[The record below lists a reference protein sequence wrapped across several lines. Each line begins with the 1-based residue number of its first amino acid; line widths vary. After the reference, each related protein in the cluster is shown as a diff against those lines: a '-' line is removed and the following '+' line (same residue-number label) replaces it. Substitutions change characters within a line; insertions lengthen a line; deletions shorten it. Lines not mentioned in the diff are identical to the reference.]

1 MGFLLFLIILFIVV
15 RLSWPWISR
24 KIQEKAA
31 RMMAD
36 RMRRDFERQA
46 RQHDGGF
53 GPFSAW
59 FESTYGSAR
68 QQAQSEPRPARRK
81 VFTSDV
87 GEYAE
92 FEDLDGQYHAT
103 YTESR
108 TTVVE
113 ESQVSD
119 AEWEEIN

>member
-31 RMMAD
+31 RMMAEQ
-36 RMRRDFERQA
+36 MRRDFERQSRRHA
-46 RQHDGGF
+46 GGF

-59 FESTYGSAR
+59 FESAYGTA
-68 QQAQSEPRPARRK
+68 QQDSQPQQQPRHRK
-81 VFTSDV
+81 VFTADV

-92 FEDLDGQYHAT
+92 FEDLEGQYHAA
-103 YTESR
+103 YTESH

-113 ESQVSD
+113 ESQISD